1 MELEDRLSN
10 LYNQNISDEILDEIT
25 EIQLGLNLE
34 VNKEE
39 LFWEQRARANWL
51 KNGDRNTSY
60 FHKVVVQRHF

>member
-10 LYNQNISDEILDEIT
+10 LYNQDISDEILDEIT